1 MIAIPAALAA
11 VGGFLRPFAPYLLCV
26 AVGAGGMS
34 LWEHSG
40 DLTAKVGPVR
50 IGFSGLGVKLRRH
63 IEADA
68 KALAA
73 AKEKARKTEAKG
85 VTISTETGA
94 KVEKARVEIRTITK
108 TITREIPV
116 VLTPEVDR
124 TFRLPNGL
132 VRLHDAA
139 ALGVAPVAGPASQ
152 PDDGPSPVAPS
163 QFAGVITDNYG
174 VCHELRAQVVGWRE
188 FYSRVQAEWN
198 K

>member
-1 MIAIPAALAA
+1 
-11 VGGFLRPFAPYLLCV
+11 
-26 AVGAGGMS
+26 MS

-63 IEADA
+63 IEADKEA
-68 KALAA
+68 VRKAV
-73 AKEKARKTEAKG
+73 EKARQTEAKG

-139 ALGVAPVAGPASQ
+139 ALGIAPSAGPAGQ

-163 QFAGVITDNYG
+163 QLAGAITDNYG
-174 VCHELRAQVVGWRE
+174 ICHELRAQVDGWQS
-188 FYSRVQAEWN
+188 FYKSLQTEWN